1 MQSHPFSRLRV
12 KPHQSRKSIFSRAY
26 PSQQSDLFLIF
37 RVQPADNPYKVWLA
51 LPIKS
56 QEVVQDGKRNSL
68 ASSIGLF

>member
-1 MQSHPFSRLRV
+1 MPIAPFFSAQSQFFTSE
-12 KPHQSRKSIFSRAY
+12 A

-37 RVQPADNPYKVWLA
+37 RVQPADNPCTVWLA

-56 QEVVQDGKRNSL
+56 QEDAQDGKRNSL